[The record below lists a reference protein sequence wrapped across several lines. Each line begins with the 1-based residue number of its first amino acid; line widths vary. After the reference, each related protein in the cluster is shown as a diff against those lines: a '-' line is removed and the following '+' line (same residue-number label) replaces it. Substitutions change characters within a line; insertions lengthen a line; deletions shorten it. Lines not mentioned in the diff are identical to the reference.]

1 MAQSAARTGS
11 WQQQSQEQQQQQQQ
25 QQQQPQKPIDAATAA
40 AAAVAAAIQRKS
52 ELHAQIQARLQ
63 SAGPVLNVLS
73 SSTATSSS
81 NGAAASGGIV
91 PPLMPASN
99 YSAAAAA
106 AVAGAPR
113 FVPAGATPP
122 ATTTAAAPS
131 TSTAASASSGEAAKV
146 NATNLIIDSQGR
158 TIDRLTGEEVQLG
171 QHRPTLKVNLRVKKS
186 EQFKQAMKSN
196 EEPSSGPTGLES
208 SQFYDPKIP
217 QKLPNRQSRR
227 QLAFHEPGKFTKLAA
242 RIRTKAQLRRLQE
255 SVEAKARRTGIA
267 CATKLAAIQS
277 ASRTDEVVPS
287 IEWWDAPILK
297 SDDLSYSV
305 LDSGKPNVELLQSDW
320 FTRLVEHPVQL
331 KAPQYPEK
339 PPEIKLQLTK
349 EEQKKLR
356 RQNRVEMQKERQEK
370 QRLGLVPAPQP
381 KLRMT
386 NLMRVLGSEAV
397 QDPTKAEAFVRAQM
411 DKRKRDHESANA
423 ARQLTP
429 EQRRAKKIR
438 KLTEDTKTGVMVSVF
453 LVKDLSDLSHRFK
466 VRANAEQL
474 GMTGVAV
481 THRDCCVVVVEGGP
495 KQTRKFSRLMLER
508 IRWTEGK
515 TKVPDNQCKLVW
527 TGFTKDRAF
536 DKLDFQSAP
545 TEMAGREIFK
555 KAGVEHY
562 WDHCYAGNVLQSV
575 GGESA

>member
-1 MAQSAARTGS
+1 
-11 WQQQSQEQQQQQQQ
+11 
-25 QQQQPQKPIDAATAA
+25 
-40 AAAVAAAIQRKS
+40 
-52 ELHAQIQARLQ
+52 
-63 SAGPVLNVLS
+63 
-73 SSTATSSS
+73 
-81 NGAAASGGIV
+81 
-91 PPLMPASN
+91 
-99 YSAAAAA
+99 
-106 AVAGAPR
+106 
-113 FVPAGATPP
+113 
-122 ATTTAAAPS
+122 
-131 TSTAASASSGEAAKV
+131 
-146 NATNLIIDSQGR
+146 NLIIDSQGR

-217 QKLPNRQSRR
+217 FLYLLYVVAEKELRMQALRFARFCAATSLLSASDFCTPMASKYASMVALHASNSSTVSVARSRRGICRPGKLTLLPVTAVLLCPRDGDIVGALLGDGGAILAGSGLSADSVCPNAVQKLPNRQSRR